1 MICCLGGLHSLKCC
15 GDESD
20 GFWSCGIRR
29 DKCLRLHLN
38 SVGSSVLPWCLWPC
52 QTGVCTHR
60 WAAPTLCY
68 WKMLLSK
75 TGGWRTWTP
84 KISYLENHS
93 FPCMYLYPASY
104 KLRRDKEPIQ
114 EKTVS
119 TWVCS
124 PRAADSVY
132 SPIGNSSSTSL
143 QAQNTSR
150 EENKTISSISSVG
163 STFICS
169 EEKQSD

>member
-1 MICCLGGLHSLKCC
+1 MPQATPEFCGLLCAAMVSVTVPDRCHLSSTHPLLLKNASSKNRSMEDLNTKDFILRKSQLSLHVV
-15 GDESD
+15 
-20 GFWSCGIRR
+20 I
-29 DKCLRLHLN
+29 
-38 SVGSSVLPWCLWPC
+38 SSILQAEEGQGANP
-52 QTGVCTHR
+52 
-60 WAAPTLCY
+60 
-68 WKMLLSK
+68 
-75 TGGWRTWTP
+75 
-84 KISYLENHS
+84 
-93 FPCMYLYPASY
+93 
-104 KLRRDKEPIQ
+104 

-124 PRAADSVY
+124 LRAADSVY

-169 EEKQSD
+169 EEKQSVSLVLVFKNDTFPNFSIPQAERLLSAGKL